1 MRHEFCGSE
10 LRKRATAAVSFL
22 GQAGGVHVDAR
33 AREQRVTGRP
43 RREGGRGRAT
53 GAGVSMDGRGRYAGL
68 GRLLRLPKQHSA
80 ATASLLRR
88 AAHQALTA
96 PTNRARACARAR
108 AARARCVADR

>member
-53 GAGVSMDGRGRYAGL
+53 GAGA
-68 GRLLRLPKQHSA
+68 
-80 ATASLLRR
+80 
-88 AAHQALTA
+88 
-96 PTNRARACARAR
+96 
-108 AARARCVADR
+108 

>member
-10 LRKRATAAVSFL
+10 LRKRATAAVTFL

-53 GAGVSMDGRGRYAGL
+53 GEREPGGVRARRPACSSRGR
-68 GRLLRLPKQHSA
+68 
-80 ATASLLRR
+80 
-88 AAHQALTA
+88 
-96 PTNRARACARAR
+96 
-108 AARARCVADR
+108 VI